1 MSNPT
6 RKKQG
11 KPASDNHTLVEL
23 GQLLAQRRRDSG
35 IVQQDL
41 AKTVGVSRSTL
52 HTIEHGGEGVRW
64 EKVVAVAHALNLDIE
79 FVPQKS
85 VSYFF
90 QLASLRTADYSYYPG
105 YPNCPRHRRNPVNSS
120 GCLIVGDAFLLP
132 HARVRGVV

>member
-85 VSYFF
+85 V
-90 QLASLRTADYSYYPG
+90 G
-105 YPNCPRHRRNPVNSS
+105 
-120 GCLIVGDAFLLP
+120 
-132 HARVRGVV
+132 